1 MSIQINQQKCVG
13 CGQCMEVCPG
23 TLIEKEQGKAVM
35 RYPRDC
41 WGCASCVKECPV
53 GAIGFFLGADI
64 GGNGSVMTV
73 TKDGQILHW
82 NIHKSDGRE
91 VTIDVDRRSSGS
103 EEKSYRSN
111 RAFFHAGSAS
121 PAVLRIAHHC
131 FSLLLFDQRS
141 RADLHALTAAD
152 TFLPV
157 NLYAHRTPPLQ
168 YLSV

>member
-1 MSIQINQQKCVG
+1 MSIQINRQKCVG

-64 GGNGSVMTV
+64 GVNGSVMTV

-82 NIHKSDGRE
+82 NIHKSNGRE
-91 VTIDVDRRSSGS
+91 VTIDVDRRSSN
-103 EEKSYRSN
+103 KY
-111 RAFFHAGSAS
+111 
-121 PAVLRIAHHC
+121 
-131 FSLLLFDQRS
+131 
-141 RADLHALTAAD
+141 
-152 TFLPV
+152 
-157 NLYAHRTPPLQ
+157 
-168 YLSV
+168 